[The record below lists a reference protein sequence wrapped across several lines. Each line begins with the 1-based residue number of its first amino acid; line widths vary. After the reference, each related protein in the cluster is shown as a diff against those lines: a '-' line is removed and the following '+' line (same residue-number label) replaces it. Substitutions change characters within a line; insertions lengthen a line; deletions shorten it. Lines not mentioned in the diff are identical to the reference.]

1 MSFEAENEQFVNWLT
16 ANGVTLSPKIA
27 LHDYRAEGQGRGV
40 IAIDDIGK
48 DEVLFTIP
56 RNSLLAVDNDD
67 TFSQLISDENDFG
80 TWLNLMAYM
89 MVVSESSRWKP
100 YYNMLPKSFNTPM
113 FWSDEQIN
121 MLQGSALKDKIG
133 KEEAEEQYSQNI
145 RPFLEANRHKFEAQS
160 GFDNSID
167 AFHRMGSIIMSYSFD
182 VKEKNSMEDIE
193 NSDDDEEEEPCV
205 KAMVPM
211 ADMLNAHTRLC
222 NAHLCHTDDNV
233 VLEMRSIKKI
243 PKGTQVYN
251 TYGELPNSD
260 LLRRYGYVESGGT
273 EFDVVEIPTSL
284 IAKGIQDLG
293 YGQTE
298 QLLAELEQDEDNM
311 FYDDGFDIPVSGEP
325 DLPALVI
332 LLYLHI
338 AASHSPDSLPSNK
351 KLFKAIVK
359 VCEDGQL
366 THEAKAIWKTILEN
380 RLKDYPVQL
389 VEQAKS
395 DPDPEPKDDVIVDP
409 QQMCNEVLLGEIRI
423 LLRSIKWAEEAA
435 ELIST
440 GDILKSTLKKRQPES
455 TNSSNKKQKK

>member
-1 MSFEAENEQFVNWLT
+1 MSFEAENKQFVDWLK
-16 ANGVTLSPKIA
+16 ANGVDLSPKIA

-40 IAIDDIGK
+40 IAAEDIGK

-56 RNSLLAVDNDD
+56 RNSLLAVDNDES
-67 TFSQLISDENDFG
+67 FSQLVSDENDFG

-113 FWSDEQIN
+113 FWSDEQVN

-133 KEEAEEQYSQNI
+133 KEEAEEQYNQNI
-145 RPFLEANRHKFEAQS
+145 KPFLEANRNKFAAQS
-160 GFDNSID
+160 GFENTLDT
-167 AFHRMGSIIMSYSFD
+167 FHRMGSIIMSYSFD
-182 VKEKNSMEDIE
+182 VKEKNAKEDTY
-193 NSDDDEEEEPCV
+193 SDEEEEEPYI

-211 ADMLNAHTRLC
+211 ADMLNAHTRLH
-222 NAHLCHTDDNV
+222 NAHLCHTDDNI
-233 VLEMRSIKKI
+233 VLEMRSTKKI
-243 PKGTQVYN
+243 PKGTQIYN

-273 EFDVVEIPTSL
+273 EFDVVEVPTSL
-284 IAKGIQDLG
+284 IAKTIQDLG

-298 QLLAELEQDEDNM
+298 QLLADLEQDEANI
-311 FYDDGFDIPVSGEP
+311 FYDDGYDISISGEP

-332 LLYLHI
+332 LMYLQI
-338 AASHSPDSLPSNK
+338 AASHTPETLPSNK
-351 KLFKAIVK
+351 KLFKTIVK
-359 VCEDGQL
+359 ACEDDQL
-366 THEAKAIWKTILEN
+366 THEARAIWQATLEN
-380 RLKDYPVQL
+380 RLKDYPPHL

-395 DPDPEPKDDVIVDP
+395 DLDPEPKDDVIVDP
-409 QQMCNEVLLGEIRI
+409 KQMCNEVLLGEIRI
-423 LLRSIKWAEEAA
+423 LFRSIKWAEEAA

-440 GDILKSTLKKRQPES
+440 DSLLKSITNKRQTEN

>member
-1 MSFEAENEQFVNWLT
+1 MSFDAENEQFVDWLK

-40 IAIDDIGK
+40 IATEDIGK

-56 RNSLLAVDNDD
+56 RSSLLAVDNDE
-67 TFSQLISDENDFG
+67 TFSQLVSGENDFG

-133 KEEAEEQYSQNI
+133 KEEAEEQYNENI
-145 RPFLEANRHKFEAQS
+145 KPFLEANREKFGGQS
-160 GFDNSID
+160 GFENTLD
-167 AFHRMGSIIMSYSFD
+167 AFHRMGSIIMAYSFD
-182 VKEKNSMEDIE
+182 VKEKNAEDDAE
-193 NSDDDEEEEPCV
+193 NSDDEEEEPYV

-222 NAHLCHTDDNV
+222 NAHLCHTEDNT

-243 PKGTQVYN
+243 PKGAQVYN

-273 EFDVVEIPTSL
+273 EFDVVEIPTNL
-284 IAKGIQDLG
+284 IAKAVQDLG
-293 YGQTE
+293 YGQAE
-298 QLLAELEQDEDNM
+298 QLLEELEQDEDNV
-311 FYDDGFDIPVSGEP
+311 FYDDGYDIPVSGEP
-325 DLPALVI
+325 DLPTLVI
-332 LLYLHI
+332 LLYLQI
-338 AASHSPDSLPSNK
+338 AASHSPDILPSKK
-351 KLFKAIVK
+351 KLFRAIAKA
-359 VCEDGQL
+359 CEDDKL
-366 THEAKAIWKTILEN
+366 THEAKAVWKATLET
-380 RLKDYPVQL
+380 RLKNYPPQL

-395 DPDPEPKDDVIVDP
+395 DLDPEPKDDVIVDP
-409 QQMCNEVLLGEIRI
+409 QQMCNEVLLGELRI
-423 LLRSIKWAEEAA
+423 LFRSMKWADEAP
-435 ELIST
+435 ELITTDSL
-440 GDILKSTLKKRQPES
+440 LKSITNKRQPEN
-455 TNSSNKKQKK
+455 TNASNKKQKK